1 MNWRPKDW
9 KNPYLRT
16 GESDYGNTRAKIHE
30 AGADAML
37 KAVCEEIGKAL
48 LTDEEVLESSRVATF
63 DDAGNLLQNGY
74 LTGRCQVAQAQLG
87 KILALLQPK
96 QEAK

>member
-9 KNPYLRT
+9 KNPYLRA

-30 AGADAML
+30 AGAGAML
-37 KAVCEEIGKAL
+37 KAVCEEIENSL

-74 LTGRCQVAQAQLG
+74 LTGRCQVARAQVG
-87 KILALLQPK
+87 KILTMLQK
-96 QEAK
+96 EVQ